1 MSKKSLLALLALA
14 IAGCSADAPSEQQ
27 VMQALSDHYTT
38 AQGGAELQRALD
50 NEVAVNDCRKSGEE
64 YRCLI
69 ENKAL
74 GSSTPM
80 YFAYDKSNKKW
91 RYIRSDSQ

>member
-1 MSKKSLLALLALA
+1 MSKKGVLALLVLA
-14 IAGCSADAPSEQQ
+14 MAGCSSDAPSEQQ
-27 VMQALSDHYTT
+27 VKQALSDYYTT
-38 AQGGAELQRALD
+38 AQGGAELQRALE
-50 NEVAVNDCRKSGEE
+50 NEVAVSDCRKSGEE

-80 YFAYDKSNKKW
+80 YFVYDKSLKKW
-91 RYIRSDSQ
+91 RYTKSDAQ